1 MFRLSWGIGHQLFS
15 IKMNSGPSATPSAFY
30 NSTSLS
36 KLENQTTYKSSHV
49 MKEEL
54 LNKVTSLRNLELF
67 RPFLDVKSWF

>member
-1 MFRLSWGIGHQLFS
+1 MGPKTELLNFYPR
-15 IKMNSGPSATPSAFY
+15 GPSATPSAIY

-36 KLENQTTYKSSHV
+36 EVENQTTYQLSHV

-54 LNKVTSLRNLELF
+54 LNKVTSPRNLELF